1 MKDGRNRSIAARALT
16 QLPKDAWS
24 REEAAPVVE
33 SIISWGKSVPEKSR
47 TGQDYVETLQVGQ
60 ELAALLPPESANGLR
75 RQLRALGVPVFVIKT
90 VHEQMRYDT
99 PRIVVEPGKPL
110 EVIFENLD
118 AMPHNIVFVTPGAR
132 ESLATAAQTMSP
144 TKLDKKGRA
153 YVPAG
158 EKVLEASKIIEP
170 GQKQTLKFSAP
181 QKPGEYEYVCTFP
194 GHWMIMWG
202 KMVVTPDVDKYLN
215 EKSTTAAVNPAG
227 QILKP

>member
-1 MKDGRNRSIAARALT
+1 
-16 QLPKDAWS
+16 
-24 REEAAPVVE
+24 
-33 SIISWGKSVPEKSR
+33 
-47 TGQDYVETLQVGQ
+47 
-60 ELAALLPPESANGLR
+60 LLPPESANGLR

-132 ESLATAAQTMSP
+132 ESVATAAQTMSP

-153 YVPAG
+153 YVPASD
-158 EKVLEASKIIEP
+158 KILEASQIIEP
-170 GQKQTLKFSAP
+170 GQKQTLKFNAP
-181 QKPGEYEYVCTFP
+181 EKPGEYEYVCTFP

-215 EKSTTAAVNPAG
+215 EKTATAAANPAG